1 MIGASVANYIVGVSC
16 VQSDSEQQLIALR
29 QGFSKHDQ
37 ANPGWKSIMISDFLI
52 L

>member
-1 MIGASVANYIVGVSC
+1 MIGASVANYIV
-16 VQSDSEQQLIALR
+16 DSEQQLIALR

-52 L
+52 LQA